1 MQYMI
6 DDLLEK
12 EIMETWREGP
22 RIGKNGQFGCQEP
35 AVWQNIEE
43 EEDLAALD
51 KQYADN
57 NAKGT

>member
-1 MQYMI
+1 MI
-6 DDLLEK
+6 DDPLEK

-22 RIGKNGQFGCQEP
+22 RIGKNGQFGCQGP
-35 AVWQNIEE
+35 ALQRNTVK

-57 NAKGT
+57 NAKGTI